1 MYHLPVMLKTSVDAL
16 NIREDGVYVDCTFG
30 GGGHSREILSRL
42 GENGKLYSFDRDL
55 DAQRNSID
63 DPRFTFVRG
72 NFKYISN
79 FMRYYGHAQV
89 DGVLADFGVSSHHFD
104 EAERGFSY
112 RFDGKLD
119 MRMNQKSEL
128 TAEIVLNT
136 YSEEKLADIFYNY
149 GEIRQSRRIATA
161 ICQKRAERPIKT
173 IFQLVEI
180 LKPFCT
186 RGREN
191 KELAPTFQAL
201 RIEVND
207 ELEAIERL
215 LESSVELLKP
225 AGRIVL
231 ISYHSLEDRLVKR
244 FFKTGNLE
252 GEIHKDF
259 YGNLINPLKNINPKV
274 IVSDSYE
281 LEDNS
286 RARSARLRIAE
297 KL

>member
-1 MYHLPVMLKTSVDAL
+1 MYHLPVLLKTSVDAL
-16 NIREDGVYVDCTFG
+16 NIRADGVYVDCTFG

-42 GENGKLYSFDRDL
+42 GKKGKLYSFDQDL
-55 DAQRNSID
+55 DAQRNAIY

-79 FMRYYGHAQV
+79 FMRYYGHEQV
-89 DGVLADFGVSSHHFD
+89 DGILADFGVSSHHFD

-119 MRMNQKSEL
+119 MRMNQTSEL

-136 YSEEKLADIFYNY
+136 YSDEQLADILYRY
-149 GEIRQSRRIATA
+149 GELRQSRRIAAA
-161 ICQKRAERPIKT
+161 ICQKRQDKPIKT

-186 RGREN
+186 KGREN
-191 KELAPTFQAL
+191 KELAPIFQAL
-201 RIEVND
+201 RIEVNS

-215 LESSVELLKP
+215 LESSVKLLKP

-252 GEIHKDF
+252 GEIQKDF

-274 IVSDSYE
+274 IVSDSDE
-281 LEDNS
+281 LEENS
-286 RARSARLRIAE
+286 RARSAKLRIAE
-297 KL
+297 KI

>member
-42 GENGKLYSFDRDL
+42 GESGKLYSFDRDL
-55 DAQRNSID
+55 DAQRNAID
-63 DPRFTFVRG
+63 DQRFTFVRG

-79 FMRYYGHAQV
+79 FMRYYGYEQV
-89 DGVLADFGVSSHHFD
+89 DGILADFGVSSHHFD
-104 EAERGFSY
+104 EVERGFSY
-112 RFDGKLD
+112 RFDCKLD

-191 KELAPTFQAL
+191 KELAPIFQAL

-274 IVSDSYE
+274 IVSDSDE

>member
-1 MYHLPVMLKTSVDAL
+1 MYHLPVLLETSVDAL
-16 NIREDGVYVDCTFG
+16 NIRGDGVYVDCTFG

-42 GENGKLYSFDRDL
+42 GKSGRLYSFDRDL
-55 DAQRNSID
+55 DAQRNAID

-79 FMRYYGHAQV
+79 FMCYYGHEQV
-89 DGVLADFGVSSHHFD
+89 DGILADFGVSSHHFD

-112 RFDGKLD
+112 RFDGRLD
-119 MRMNQKSEL
+119 MRMNQTSEL
-128 TAEIVLNT
+128 TAETVLNT
-136 YSEEKLADIFYNY
+136 YSEEQLADVFYNY
-149 GEIRQSRRIATA
+149 GELRQSRRIAAA
-161 ICQKRAERPIKT
+161 ICQKRHEQPIKT

-191 KELAPTFQAL
+191 KELAPIFQAL

-252 GEIHKDF
+252 GEIKKDF
-259 YGNLINPLKNINPKV
+259 YGNLINPLRNINPKV
-274 IVSDSYE
+274 IVSDSEE
-281 LEDNS
+281 LKDNS